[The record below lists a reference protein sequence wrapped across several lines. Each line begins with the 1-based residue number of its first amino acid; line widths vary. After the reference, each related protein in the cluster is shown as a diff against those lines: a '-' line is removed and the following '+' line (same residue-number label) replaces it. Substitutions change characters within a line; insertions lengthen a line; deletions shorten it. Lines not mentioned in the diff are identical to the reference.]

1 LDAKEDAKERHIV
14 IRDTARHISDE
25 WRDALTAYRE
35 LKQSSWWL
43 QLQHFL
49 LLFRQTP
56 RPAAAA
62 RLSRFHQSDEGGS
75 LIP

>member
-35 LKQSSWWL
+35 LKQSPWWL

-49 LLFRQTP
+49 YYSGRHLVPPPLRAFLDFIKATK
-56 RPAAAA
+56 AD
-62 RLSRFHQSDEGGS
+62 H
-75 LIP
+75 